1 MLADVDALVRVRLE
15 KISVEKF
22 EDLKKNVVR
31 QDHCVFQLSKLEAIH
46 GRTFK
51 HASIRYSTE
60 LQQAQAMVLAELE
73 IVTCVSRIV
82 NTDEL

>member
-31 QDHCVFQLSKLEAIH
+31 QGHFVFQLSKLEAMR

-51 HASIRYSTE
+51 NASIT
-60 LQQAQAMVLAELE
+60 
-73 IVTCVSRIV
+73 
-82 NTDEL
+82 